1 MKQINSNLDQEK
13 LRKFFIK
20 SGVIMVGPET
30 IFFSKDTKVGKNVTI
45 NPYVV
50 IGPKVKI
57 GNNVII
63 NSFSHL
69 EDCKIKNKVEVGPYA
84 RLRPGTIL
92 EEESRIG
99 NFVEVKKSTIG
110 KKSKVNHLS
119 YIGDSEIGRNVNVG
133 AGTITCNYDGVNK
146 NKTKIKDN
154 VFIGSNSS
162 LVAPITLEKNS
173 IVGAGSVI
181 TKKVKKNSLAL
192 TRNSQAEIKNYKR
205 KIK

>member
-1 MKQINSNLDQEK
+1 MKQINSNIEQKK
-13 LRKFFIK
+13 LRNFFIK
-20 SGVIMVGPET
+20 SGVKMIGSET
-30 IFFSKDTKVGKNVTI
+30 IFFSKDTKIGKNVTI

-57 GNNVII
+57 GNNVTI

-84 RLRPGTIL
+84 RIRPGTIL
-92 EEESRIG
+92 EEGSKIG
-99 NFVEVKKSTIG
+99 NFVEVKKSTVG
-110 KKSKVNHLS
+110 KKSKINHLS
-119 YIGDSEIGRNVNVG
+119 YIGDSELGKGVNVG
-133 AGTITCNYDGVNK
+133 AGTITCNYDGVK
-146 NKTKIKDN
+146 KSKTKIRDN

-192 TRNSQAEIKNYKR
+192 TRSAQTEVKNYKR
-205 KIK
+205 RTK